1 MPHCV
6 DVECTWRGLC
16 EAHAVITDSKPM
28 FWVRRFQLLNVAG
41 SSFSEPTKRLE
52 NTHCSLLVYA
62 TDVSA
67 SALTIRSSSRT
78 LLSTGSVLGRF
89 GSTKV
94 RNYFFVRNASAAVLL
109 EPFL

>member
-6 DVECTWRGLC
+6 DVQCTWRRLC

-28 FWVRRFQLLNVAG
+28 FCVRRFQLLNVAG
-41 SSFSEPTKRLE
+41 PSFSEPTKRLE

-67 SALTIRSSSRT
+67 GAL
-78 LLSTGSVLGRF
+78 
-89 GSTKV
+89 
-94 RNYFFVRNASAAVLL
+94 
-109 EPFL
+109 